1 MTGVRE
7 SRTGAGRAR
16 DSHRAASTSTPDG
29 MVVPRLLRS
38 VLLVLFGILP
48 GSLAGFPAAAQSGET
63 ESAPAEPPAG
73 IIEPYRPPERVIV
86 ADTRNDAGRSLT
98 VTWTLSPDDTPD
110 RHGFSGYRVLRAAAA
125 EGPYLEIGRLP
136 RGMIRFIDTEGL
148 RDGVPY
154 WYRVAAEGVTD
165 GADDP
170 APRPSGLSPSIGPT
184 SSRAQWFHTGRVN
197 MLVAVL
203 TLSGLV
209 LYYIRRAERGGH
221 IFIRKIAGLEA
232 VDEAVGRA
240 TEMGRTILFVPGTQD
255 MDQVQTLAGIAILGR
270 VARLTA
276 EYETALS
283 VPVSRSLVMVACRET
298 VKEAYLATGRP
309 EGYSDDMV
317 FYLTDDQFGYAAAL
331 EGIMVREKPAA
342 IFMQGSFFAESLILA
357 ETGNAI
363 GAIQIAGT
371 AQASQLPFFVA
382 ACDYTLIGEELFV
395 AGAYLSK
402 EPRQLGSLKGQD
414 IGKAILLV
422 LMLVGIVVQSTG
434 LVDFARLFR
443 VE

>member
-1 MTGVRE
+1 MAFVRDPRSQRWKARP
-7 SRTGAGRAR
+7 SR
-16 DSHRAASTSTPDG
+16 RAAGFVTG
-29 MVVPRLLRS
+29 VPRLTARPCARRFRR
-38 VLLVLFGILP
+38 LLSIL
-48 GSLAGFPAAAQSGET
+48 PAAAMLLLALGT
-63 ESAPAEPPAG
+63 IAVRTRAESPPG
-73 IIEPYRPPERVIV
+73 RPPGAVTA
-86 ADTRNDAGRSLT
+86 ADTRNDAGRSIT
-98 VTWTLSPDDTPD
+98 VTWAASPDEMPGAPPAAQLTGYRIFRAPSAEGPWIEAGHVPRGLARFIDAEGLTDGAP
-110 RHGFSGYRVLRAAAA
+110 FGYRVVA
-125 EGPYLEIGRLP
+125 EGEAP
-136 RGMIRFIDTEGL
+136 
-148 RDGVPY
+148 
-154 WYRVAAEGVTD
+154 VAADDVASAP
-165 GADDP
+165 GASPP
-170 APRPSGLSPSIGPT
+170 AGPAV
-184 SSRAQWFHTGRVN
+184 SSAQWFHTGRVN
-197 MLVAVL
+197 MLIAVL

-209 LYYIRRAERGGH
+209 LWFIRKASRGDP

-240 TEMGRTILFVPGTQD
+240 TEMGRKILFVPGTQD

-276 EYETALS
+276 EYETSLS

-298 VKEAYLATGRP
+298 VREAYLATGRP
-309 EGYSDDMV
+309 DGYSDDMV
-317 FYLTDDQFGYAAAL
+317 YYLTDDQFGYAAAL
-331 EGIMVREKPAA
+331 EGIMVREKPAT

-357 ETGNAI
+357 ETGNSI
-363 GAIQIAGT
+363 QAIQIAGT

-422 LMLVGIVVQSTG
+422 LMLVGIVAQTTG
-434 LVDFARLFR
+434 LVDFARIFR